1 MKKIACTYG
10 SLSTHDWRSWVWQH
24 FWNWESLMTLHQG
37 AQKLEVKMVISETW
51 MHIDMIPTCWLFC
64 FIQPVGQSS
73 VCICRPAREPM
84 LTETWKLCLSY
95 PWTPSAVLGTH
106 WIFLWSPRDSGRA
119 AIQPRTRHAR
129 TSREQPWPP
138 PCTTTRP
145 PGRRAWRQWPRPR
158 RRWPCGHLRARCCAS
173 AAAGGG
179 WGGDGRGRRGRA
191 ASAAGQGH
199 GLWRGPPCSLPSPW
213 SGRSARTR
221 LSSWIFLIPRI
232 PVSVLGTLHQSSI
245 CFWACGLNSCNI
257 LVPNEGTTIFFFLWV
272 VKSWF
277 TRAIIIHQWRSYH
290 LVLGPPAPMNL
301 EDFNGQSL

>member
-1 MKKIACTYG
+1 M
-10 SLSTHDWRSWVWQH
+10 D
-24 FWNWESLMTLHQG
+24 
-37 AQKLEVKMVISETW
+37 AQLR
-51 MHIDMIPTCWLFC
+51 IDMIPTCWFFC
-64 FIQPVGQSS
+64 FIHPVEQSS
-73 VCICRPAREPM
+73 VCIWRPAREPNAFAS
-84 LTETWKLCLSY
+84 TPKLLASVYWNLKAMPELPQDAKCC
-95 PWTPSAVLGTH
+95 AVLGTH
-106 WIFLWSPRDSGRA
+106 WIFLWSPRDA
-119 AIQPRTRHAR
+119 AIQPRTRR
-129 TSREQPWPP
+129 TRTREREQPWP

-145 PGRRAWRQWPRPR
+145 PGRRAWKQWPRPR
-158 RRWPCGHLRARCCAS
+158 LLWPCGHLRARCCAS